1 MPMPSGPVQSAF
13 TWVAYKAE
21 VKGYLFI
28 EPSETSYDTTL
39 SRLMLAAARKADEY
53 LMNSFEDITPKVTV
67 ASPSANA
74 QVYVDGCVFTAKA
87 AGNADADARE
97 FEIGATDAETAEKLI
112 TLINSEIVGG
122 VAEIGVPGVTAS
134 RSEAVITLS
143 KRYSN
148 VTDIECSSTDDD
160 TLRVDLY
167 RVAAAVPADVV
178 LWCLAFVAWR
188 FANRDGR
195 KSERTESGVTG
206 VDWGERPSME
216 LLDPYAMQ
224 YEG

>member
-13 TWVAYKAE
+13 TWAAYEAE
-21 VKGYLFI
+21 VKDYLFI
-28 EPSETSYDTTL
+28 ETSETSYDTTL

-53 LMNSFEDITPKVTV
+53 LMNAFEDITPKITV
-67 ASPSANA
+67 AAPDIGDEVQIN
-74 QVYVDGCVFTAKA
+74 GCTFTADA
-87 AGNADADARE
+87 VTDADERQFA
-97 FEIGATDAETAEKLI
+97 IGATDADTAQNLI
-112 TLINSEIVGG
+112 NLINSEIVGG

-134 RSEAVITLS
+134 RSGAVITLS

-148 VTDIECSSTDDD
+148 VTDIECSSTDDG

-167 RVAAAVPADVV
+167 RVAAAVPADVI
-178 LWCLAFVAWR
+178 LWCEAFVAWR

-195 KSERTESGVTG
+195 KSERSESGVTG
-206 VDWGERPSME
+206 VDWGERPPME

>member
-13 TWVAYKAE
+13 TWAAYEAE
-21 VKGYLFI
+21 MKDYLFI
-28 EPSETSYDTTL
+28 ETSETSYDTTL

-53 LMNSFEDITPKVTV
+53 LMNAFEDITPKITV
-67 ASPSANA
+67 ASPSAND
-74 QVYVDGCVFTAKA
+74 QVDVNGCAFTAKA
-87 AGNADADARE
+87 AGNADADSRE
-97 FEIGATDAETAEKLI
+97 FEIGATDADTAQNLVN
-112 TLINSEIVGG
+112 LINSDILSG

-134 RSEAVITLS
+134 RSGSVITLS
-143 KRYSN
+143 KRYPN
-148 VTDIECSSTDDD
+148 VTNIECSSTDDD

-167 RVAAAVPADVV
+167 RVAAAVPADVI
-178 LWCLAFVAWR
+178 LWCEAFVAWR

-195 KSERTESGVTG
+195 KSERSESGVTG